1 MGEITVTQ
9 ELKRLWLVSC
19 FYHNMRMRS
28 IAQLCPTL
36 CDPSDYSLPGFS
48 IHGIFQA
55 KNTGVGWHFL
65 LQGIFLTQRTNLR
78 LLHWQEDSLPLSHQG
93 SPAITTAAHKSR
105 INDHTLLSL
114 DADLVCWLYNLK
126 CLIDYFIAL
135 GFVYIIFF
143 PLIRLKFLGEGNYV
157 FYQLPANAVA
167 MRQVEAVETLRY
179 QDGQKCCLLFFP
191 PWVVSPSHGKASW
204 DDGES
209 YTISDSLMPKILCS
223 KWVLIDSC
231 KAINRKMKSVGEAV

>member
-1 MGEITVTQ
+1 MGEITVTH

-28 IAQLCPTL
+28 VAQLCPTL
-36 CDPSDYSLPGFS
+36 CDPSDCSLPGFS

-78 LLHWQEDSLPLSHQG
+78 LLHWQADSLPLSHQG
-93 SPAITTAAHKSR
+93 SPAITTAAHKSW
-105 INDHTLLSL
+105 INNHTLLSL

-143 PLIRLKFLGEGNYV
+143 PLIRLKFLGAGNYV
-157 FYQLPANAVA
+157 FYQLPANAGDI
-167 MRQVEAVETLRY
+167 REAIRRH
-179 QDGQKCCLLFFP
+179 GFH
-191 PWVVSPSHGKASW
+191 PWVRKIPWRRAWQPTPVFLPGESHGQRSLVRYSSQGHRVGYDW
-204 DDGES
+204 
-209 YTISDSLMPKILCS
+209 SDLACMH
-223 KWVLIDSC
+223 
-231 KAINRKMKSVGEAV
+231 R